1 MIGTII
7 TRLAAGGNSEQE
19 EIRRMENRV
28 QGKVLWYNE
37 VRGYGFLSQNGGEE
51 VFVHQSALP
60 VDNSVPLSAG
70 QEVEFSIVLSPR
82 GVQAAD
88 VIQLN

>member
-1 MIGTII
+1 
-7 TRLAAGGNSEQE
+7 
-19 EIRRMENRV
+19 METRV

-37 VRGYGFLSQNGGEE
+37 VRGYGFLSQDEGEE
-51 VFVHQSALP
+51 VFVHQSALKGDHP
-60 VDNSVPLSAG
+60 EPLAAG
-70 QEVEFSIVLSPR
+70 QEVEFCVVLSPR